1 MGHEFKSHLWLPP
14 HAVANLPPAAC
25 LHVLFALEMTWLQ
38 IFICFFIII
47 TLIYREKWSSDLNW
61 KFKFVL
67 PLSCQ
72 RQYDV

>member
-47 TLIYREKWSSDLNW
+47 TLIYREK
-61 KFKFVL
+61 
-67 PLSCQ
+67 
-72 RQYDV
+72 